1 MRYPTQEEID
11 NVHKQLLEMRYENFI
26 HQDLFSP
33 QWWFLLSVLFLPW
46 IIWWFLVD
54 KNRIK
59 EVWLFGTMLSIL
71 IIILDDLGI
80 ELNLWDYPYQLINI
94 IPRLNPIDI
103 SVLPVFHMLVYQYFT
118 KWKSFIIANI
128 VTAFLYA
135 YLAEPLFV
143 KINIY
148 ELTNWKY
155 IYSVPLYIGKAVL
168 IKFILER
175 VLQKSKGE

>member
-1 MRYPTQEEID
+1 MTYPTQEEI
-11 NVHKQLLEMRYENFI
+11 NKVHTQLVEMRYENFI
-26 HQDLFSP
+26 HQDLFSF
-33 QWWFLLSVLFLPW
+33 QWWFLLSLFVLPW
-46 IIWWFLVD
+46 ILWWLLVD

-59 EVWLFGTMLSIL
+59 DIWLFGSLISIL
-71 IIILDDLGI
+71 IITLDDLGI
-80 ELNLWDYPYQLINI
+80 ELNLWYYPYQVLNI

-128 VTAFLYA
+128 LTAFLYA

-148 ELTNWKY
+148 VLTNWDY
-155 IYSVPLYIGKAVL
+155 IYSVPIYIGKAVL
-168 IKFILER
+168 IKFILEG
-175 VLQKSKGE
+175 VLLKSKGA